1 MGLKRPKPASLI
13 ITGRPY
19 KAQAAR
25 GMLLTPQTEIDTK
38 TGHVGFVVDEVAM
51 NMFSPS
57 TSVYLTG
64 VIPPML
70 PTH

>member
-1 MGLKRPKPASLI
+1 
-13 ITGRPY
+13 
-19 KAQAAR
+19 
-25 GMLLTPQTEIDTK
+25 MLLTPQTEIDTK